1 MEEKRSKTTIFLRQ
15 WHGGDR
21 QGLDALLEQHLP
33 WLEEQVR
40 RRMSAQLRNKAE
52 TGDYLQDAMVQFLQY
67 APRFTVADKAHFRAL
82 LLKVVES
89 TLHNKFRWFMAR
101 RREMA
106 RECPLP
112 SETVLSLDRSSPSR
126 SAERHEREA
135 WVRLG
140 VELLDPDEKEL
151 IVLRNW
157 DRKSF
162 VEIGERLDITE
173 NAARLRYNQAVHLL
187 SRKIWEL
194 RSGNLVEALKSAS

>member
-1 MEEKRSKTTIFLRQ
+1 MEEKLSQTTVYLQQ
-15 WHGGDR
+15 WHDGDQ
-21 QGLDALLEQHLP
+21 QGLDALLEQHMP

-52 TGDYLQDAMVQFLQY
+52 TCDYIQDAVVQFMQY
-67 APRFTVADKAHFRAL
+67 APRFIVSDKAHFRAL

-106 RECPLP
+106 RERPLP
-112 SETVLSLDRSSPSR
+112 SDNVLSLDCGSPSK

-140 VELLDPDEKEL
+140 VELLDPDDKEL
-151 IVLRNW
+151 VVLRNW
-157 DRKSF
+157 DKKTF
-162 VEIGERLDITE
+162 AEIGGHLEITE

-187 SRKIWEL
+187 SKKIWEL
-194 RSGNLVEALKSAS
+194 RSGNLAEALKSAS